1 MSETPWAFPQ
11 GTSAPAGWFP
21 DPAMPSTLRW
31 WNGMN
36 WTGYTAP
43 SVPPTDSFGG
53 YPGTQKTNGMAIAS
67 FVCSMAGILL
77 LGLPCLVGVGL
88 GIASLRQIERSGGNQ
103 GGRGLALAG
112 IWVGAI
118 FTAIFVVVVIIG
130 ILTPSTCN
138 TGFGC

>member
-1 MSETPWAFPQ
+1 MSETPSAVPQ
-11 GTSAPAGWFP
+11 EASAPAGWFP
-21 DPAMPSTLRW
+21 DPATPLTLRW

-43 SVPPTDSFGG
+43 SESPTGSFGAC
-53 YPGTQKTNGMAIAS
+53 PGTQKTNGMAIAS

-88 GIASLRQIERSGGNQ
+88 GVASLRQMRRSGVNQ

-118 FTAIFVVVVIIG
+118 FTVIFVSVLIIG
-130 ILTPSTCN
+130 MVTPSTCN